1 MRYLVI
7 RTENLTK
14 HYGQQQGIESI
25 NLEVEPGEVFG
36 FLGPRRAGKTT
47 TLRLLLDLMRPSH
60 GRAVV
65 LGMDSQRQG
74 KAIRRQVGY
83 LPDRLAL
90 IGRKTGE
97 ELLRYLG
104 RPHEYLQWPYVQE
117 LAGRL
122 GVDLSRSV
130 IQMKAADWRKIGLIQ
145 AFMRQ
150 PELLILDEPARG
162 LDESGR
168 QVFYQLVREARAEG
182 RTVFFSSESLAEM
195 ERICDRVAVIH
206 AGHLVAVERGVQLR
220 GRALRKIEMR
230 FACPVSPEAFVG
242 LSNLQNLRFE
252 DNFLRCTVQGDPDA
266 LIKVASQY
274 RVTDFISQMPTL
286 DEAFYTYY
294 GLGCGA

>member
-206 AGHLVAVERGVQLR
+206 AGRLVAVERGVQLR